1 MAWWIWLVA
10 GIVILLG
17 ELLTPGGFYLI
28 FFGAG
33 AVVTA
38 LAAAVGLE
46 GAGRQ
51 GVCFL
56 LLSLAAL
63 LLFRRP
69 LLLRLRRGRP
79 LLHDDLTGEVAVTR
93 EEIGVHAVGQAELR
107 GTVWSARN
115 AGDRPLAAG
124 ERCRVKR
131 VDGLTIYL
139 RPEE

>member
-46 GAGRQ
+46 GLGRQ

-63 LLFRRP
+63 LLFRQP
-69 LLLRLRRGRP
+69 LLRRLRRGHPPRP
-79 LLHDDLTGEVAVTR
+79 DELTGELAVAR
-93 EEIGVHAVGQAELR
+93 EEIAVQAVGQAELR

>member
-46 GAGRQ
+46 GPGRQ

-63 LLFRRP
+63 LLFRQP
-69 LLLRLRRGRP
+69 LLRRLRRGHP
-79 LLHDDLTGEVAVTR
+79 LLPDELTGEVAVAR
-93 EEIGVHAVGQAELR
+93 EEIGETR
-107 GTVWSARN
+107 GWIDDILGPGGVSGCRN
-115 AGDRPLAAG
+115 
-124 ERCRVKR
+124 
-131 VDGLTIYL
+131 
-139 RPEE
+139 

>member
-46 GAGRQ
+46 GPGRQ

-63 LLFRRP
+63 LLFRQP
-69 LLLRLRRGRP
+69 LLRRLRRGHP
-79 LLHDDLTGEVAVTR
+79 LLPDELTGEVAVAR
-93 EEIGVHAVGQAELR
+93 GEIAVHAVGQAELR

-139 RPEE
+139 GPEE